1 MQRILALLND
11 AGFKR
16 GLDEQHLKQSLSDED
31 QDYRYSFKFALDR
44 LALGIAVPAHVIVQD
59 MLSYALVQP
68 SDFELIGI
76 LIQIYQDL
84 AARRD
89 WLVAHE

>member
-1 MQRILALLND
+1 M
-11 AGFKR
+11 
-16 GLDEQHLKQSLSDED
+16 
-31 QDYRYSFKFALDR
+31 
-44 LALGIAVPAHVIVQD
+44 PAHVMVQD

-84 AARRD
+84 AASR
-89 WLVAHE
+89 LVGGT